1 MLNNQNAVLDFYSNS
16 SLKDHSANSPLGH
29 VILIPIYTVFALTHK
44 FCMLSG
50 ERANTNFNL
59 CIEQTR
65 LEPNI
70 YQTHG
75 DYAYYYTVDGV
86 SIQPIN
92 ITEMDTLFQNH

>member
-1 MLNNQNAVLDFYSNS
+1 
-16 SLKDHSANSPLGH
+16 
-29 VILIPIYTVFALTHK
+29 
-44 FCMLSG
+44 MLSG
-50 ERANTNFNL
+50 ERANTNFIVFALN
-59 CIEQTR
+59 EQTR

-92 ITEMDTLFQNH
+92 ITKMDTLFQNH